1 MQHLLTPEEGLFEVI
16 WPFLLCIA
24 FVVLMLSTP
33 VLLVSRRRLKALP
46 QVFSLTSYSLFFAVD
61 QIATMSMRMS
71 VWQRGLSI

>member
-33 VLLVSRRRLKALP
+33 VLFVCRRGLKALP
-46 QVFSLTSYSLFFAVD
+46 EPFGLTSDTLFFAVVE
-61 QIATMSMRMS
+61 ITTVSMRVS
-71 VWQRGLSI
+71 VWQ